1 MQSST
6 LALSVIAL
14 ILFFLS
20 GLGKEEGSNLL
31 FTAAAGDILENGKKR
46 INQKKTTN
54 RGITVKK

>member
-1 MQSST
+1 
-6 LALSVIAL
+6 L

-31 FTAAAGDILENGKKR
+31 FTAVAGDILENGKKR